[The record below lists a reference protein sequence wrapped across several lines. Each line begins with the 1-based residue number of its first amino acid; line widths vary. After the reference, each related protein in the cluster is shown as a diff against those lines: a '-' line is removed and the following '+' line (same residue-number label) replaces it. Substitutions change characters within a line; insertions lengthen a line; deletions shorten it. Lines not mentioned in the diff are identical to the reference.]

1 MASLLTSGPLPA
13 HTFTAGTPGVN
24 EDSLTM
30 NANGALMVDGFTFTG
45 SGDALFVKDEAT
57 ASNNGKWFVSVPGDG
72 THQAVLTRTGGAP
85 LVGDEVSPDA
95 GIANKFTAWEAFSVS
110 TLNQNCYVSG
120 AYKLR
125 LVSPQIVPGF
135 LGGFF
140 VANNAGSPNTKLDIA
155 AGFCADSSSVVVL
168 YGDSRTKDVSAA
180 WAAGDGN
187 GGLFSGSVA
196 SSTTYHVFAILN
208 DTDRSV
214 DYGFDTS
221 VTAANRPSGYT
232 YFRRIGSVLTD
243 ASAHIVAFHQY
254 GDEFYLD
261 TSVKDVDVTN
271 PGTSAVTRTLTVPTG
286 IQVCAIFAAV
296 SWDSTG
302 DTVHYVSSLDA
313 ADEVPSYANCIE
325 SAPSD
330 KTGEGVSLNRIWT
343 NTSARIRTRLS
354 FSAATTAFKIR
365 TRGWIDTRGKN

>member
-1 MASLLTSGPLPA
+1 M
-13 HTFTAGTPGVN
+13 
-24 EDSLTM
+24 
-30 NANGALMVDGFTFTG
+30 
-45 SGDALFVKDEAT
+45 
-57 ASNNGKWFVSVPGDG
+57 
-72 THQAVLTRTGGAP
+72 
-85 LVGDEVSPDA
+85 
-95 GIANKFTAWEAFSVS
+95 
-110 TLNQNCYVSG
+110 
-120 AYKLR
+120 
-125 LVSPQIVPGF
+125 
-135 LGGFF
+135 
-140 VANNAGSPNTKLDIA
+140 
-155 AGFCADSSSVVVL
+155 
-168 YGDSRTKDVSAA
+168 
-180 WAAGDGN
+180 
-187 GGLFSGSVA
+187 FSGSVA